1 MNASRKK
8 KEKERIHSMMEKM
21 VDEQKRQREHVERV
35 LARLRAEK
43 DMWFLSRSAKLAK
56 NETITTFLQLFVF
69 PRCIFT
75 ATDAIYCAKFVH
87 VIHMLKTPNFSTLIC
102 FDRVSFIHIHIN
114 VIKITQSISF
124 EFFKFNIFRQFQILA
139 KLDHFWQF

>member
-1 MNASRKK
+1 
-8 KEKERIHSMMEKM
+8 MMEKM

-102 FDRVSFIHIHIN
+102 FDRVSFIISTSLCL
-114 VIKITQSISF
+114 KITQSISQ
-124 EFFKFNIFRQFQILA
+124 FFKFDIFRQFLS
-139 KLDHFWQF
+139 F

>member
-102 FDRVSFIHIHIN
+102 FDRVSFIISTSLCL
-114 VIKITQSISF
+114 KITQSISQ
-124 EFFKFNIFRQFQILA
+124 FFKFDIFRQFLS
-139 KLDHFWQF
+139 F

>member
-1 MNASRKK
+1 
-8 KEKERIHSMMEKM
+8 MMEKM

-102 FDRVSFIHIHIN
+102 FDRVSFTHIHIN
-114 VIKITQSISF
+114 VLKITQSILF

>member
-1 MNASRKK
+1 MLIIIFSFWRKSFKLIFLIEENKELNASRKK

-114 VIKITQSISF
+114 V
-124 EFFKFNIFRQFQILA
+124 FKN
-139 KLDHFWQF
+139 